1 MYSVGDAV
9 VSILALSTLA
19 YLLHLAKVPFKKHQM
34 NIFSHLML
42 VLLFFSL
49 VSKCLGVTALT
60 FVETVQCEACFS

>member
-1 MYSVGDAV
+1 MYNVGDAV

-19 YLLHLAKVPFKKHQM
+19 YLLYLTKVPFKKHQM

-49 VSKCLGVTALT
+49 VSKCRILIPSPFG
-60 FVETVQCEACFS
+60 SS